1 MIHICVHKFYRQR
14 EKIKYHINLSMCMAP
29 SLLQKPR
36 LNIYFIRTEQVG
48 AVIGM
53 RKYIITKSK
62 MPSSNKSTRQPENH
76 IF

>member
-1 MIHICVHKFYRQR
+1 
-14 EKIKYHINLSMCMAP
+14 MCMAP